1 MRRVVARMLSV
12 IHNSSKVASRL
23 WPVRQVKRVLRNW
36 RPRTSACL
44 LALSAMLLSGCQSLD
59 AGPSNVAQLRVIH
72 ASPDAP
78 AVDLYAGK
86 TALAY
91 GVEFGSASSYVSLP
105 AAGTVHLTARTAN
118 SVQKLVTVKVG
129 LAAGHRY
136 TAVVSN
142 VAASLQETIYP
153 DQTQPAPAGQM
164 GVRIIDTATRAGAL
178 DVYLV
183 PDSGKL
189 TTTVPLRTALG
200 FGDSTGYISEPAGTY
215 SLLILAAGA
224 VPASS
229 MQTLSSGPQMSY
241 APGAVRT
248 IVLVD
253 RPGEPGV
260 DAIVAEDYEPA

>member
-1 MRRVVARMLSV
+1 MFSV
-12 IHNSSKVASRL
+12 IRNSSMVASRL
-23 WPVRQVKRVLRNW
+23 WPVRQVKRALRNW
-36 RPRTSACL
+36 QSRESACL
-44 LALSAMLLSGCQSLD
+44 LVVSTVMLAGCQSLD

-72 ASPDAP
+72 ASPDSP
-78 AVDLYAGK
+78 AVDLYAEK

-105 AAGTVHLTARTAN
+105 AAATVHLTARTAN
-118 SVQKLVTVKVG
+118 SAQKLVTARVG
-129 LAAGHRY
+129 LVAGHRY

-153 DQTQPAPAGQM
+153 DQTQSAPAGQM
-164 GVRIIDTATRAGAL
+164 DVRIIDTATRAGAL
-178 DVYLV
+178 DLYLV

-215 SLLILAAGA
+215 SLLILAAGS

-229 MQTLSSGPQMSY
+229 MQTLLTGPQMSY

-253 RPGEPGV
+253 RPGEAGV

>member
-1 MRRVVARMLSV
+1 MGSV
-12 IHNSSKVASRL
+12 IRTSARWGSRL
-23 WPVRQVKRVLRNW
+23 SAVSQGKLVLRN
-36 RPRTSACL
+36 PRMRKSVCL
-44 LALSAMLLSGCQSLD
+44 LALTAALLTGCQSLD
-59 AGPSNVAQLRVIH
+59 AGPSNVAQLRVIA

-78 AVDLYAGK
+78 GIDLYAGS
-86 TALAY
+86 TAWAY

-105 AAGTVHLTARTAN
+105 ATATVHLSASVAN
-118 SVQKLVTVKVG
+118 SAQKLVTTKAG
-129 LAAGHRY
+129 LAPGRRY

-142 VAASLQETIYP
+142 VAASLQETLYS
-153 DQTQPAPAGQM
+153 DQTQPAPAGQIDL
-164 GVRIIDTATRAGAL
+164 RIIDTATRAGAL

-229 MQTLSSGPQMSY
+229 IQTLSTGPQISY
-241 APGAVRT
+241 ASGAVRT

-260 DAIVAEDYEPA
+260 DAIIAEDYEPV

>member
-1 MRRVVARMLSV
+1 MFSV
-12 IHNSSKVASRL
+12 IRNSLSVASRRM
-23 WPVRQVKRVLRNW
+23 PVLRVERRQRRW
-36 RPRTSACL
+36 RLRESACL
-44 LALSAMLLSGCQSLD
+44 LAVGTMMLTGCQSLESGT
-59 AGPSNVAQLRVIH
+59 ANVAQLRVIH

-105 AAGTVHLTARTAN
+105 AAATVHLTARTAN
-118 SVQKLVTVKVG
+118 SVQKLVTSKAD

-153 DQTQPAPAGQM
+153 DQTQPAPVGQM
-164 GVRIIDTATRAGAL
+164 DVRIIDTATRAGAL
-178 DVYLV
+178 DLYLV

-189 TTTVPLRTALG
+189 TTTVPLRTALS
-200 FGDSTGYISEPAGTY
+200 FGESTGYISEPAGTY
-215 SLLILAAGA
+215 SLLIVAAGA
-224 VPASS
+224 VPVSS
-229 MQTLSSGPQMSY
+229 MPTLSTGPQISY

-253 RPGEPGV
+253 RPGETGV
-260 DAIVAEDYEPA
+260 DAIVADDYEPS